1 VFGRG
6 NCEDAKMLNF
16 EPTKIYTFEFQPTL
30 MMIPKAQ
37 LVLNYITEDGEIIT
51 ERIEVN
57 FGNELENHVSDLIA

>member
-16 EPTKIYTFEFQPTL
+16 EPTKKYTFEFQPTL